1 VTGTASARRV
11 RALLAFLGI
20 AIAIVVGDQLL
31 KAWVVGNY
39 AFDKPSPIVGDW
51 LRIDLIHNSGGLFG
65 MVQGSAPILGAVSL
79 AVVVALIA
87 IEWRMAWRS
96 PLLTLTMALL
106 LGGAVGNFI
115 DRARFGYVV
124 DFADIGIGTWRFYI
138 FNLADSAVTI
148 SICLV
153 LGVALLG
160 PWLDKRFGWNLTGE
174 GASTATGEVAA
185 DPPADETEPGER

>member
-1 VTGTASARRV
+1 VTGAASPRRV
-11 RALLAFLGI
+11 RALTAFLGI
-20 AIAIVVGDQLL
+20 AIAIVAGDQLL
-31 KAWVVGNY
+31 KAWVVGSF
-39 AFDKPSPIVGDW
+39 AFDKPSPIIGDW
-51 LRIDLIHNSGGLFG
+51 LRIDLIHNAGGLFG

-79 AVVVALIA
+79 AVVVALVA

-106 LGGAVGNFI
+106 LGGAIGNLI

-138 FNLADSAVTI
+138 FNLADSAVTVAI
-148 SICLV
+148 IVV

-160 PWLDKRFGWNLTGE
+160 PWLDRRFGTNLTGE
-174 GASTATGEVAA
+174 AASSGDGTA
-185 DPPADETEPGER
+185 DRPADETEPGER

>member
-1 VTGTASARRV
+1 
-11 RALLAFLGI
+11 LIAFLGI

-31 KAWVVGNY
+31 KAWVVGSF
-39 AFDKPSPIVGDW
+39 AFDKPSPIIGDW
-51 LRIDLIHNSGGLFG
+51 LRIDLIHNAGGLFG

-79 AVVVALIA
+79 AVVVALVA
-87 IEWRMAWRS
+87 IEWRLAWRS

-106 LGGAVGNFI
+106 LGGAIGNFI

-124 DFADIGIGTWRFYI
+124 DFADIGIGSWRFYI
-138 FNLADSAVTI
+138 FNLADSAVTV

-160 PWLDKRFGWNLTGE
+160 PWLDKRFGWNLTGDVALGGD
-174 GASTATGEVAA
+174 GATAS
-185 DPPADETEPGER
+185 PPDETEPDER